1 MDLVQVDMVGLQPA
15 ETGLHTVHNVA
26 ARSPH
31 VIPPRADAA
40 IDLRRDH
47 DIVPRDVKVL
57 Q

>member
-1 MDLVQVDMVGLQPA
+1 MDRVQVYMIGLQTP

-26 ARSPH
+26 ARSPD

-47 DIVPRDVKVL
+47 DILPRDAQVS
-57 Q
+57 